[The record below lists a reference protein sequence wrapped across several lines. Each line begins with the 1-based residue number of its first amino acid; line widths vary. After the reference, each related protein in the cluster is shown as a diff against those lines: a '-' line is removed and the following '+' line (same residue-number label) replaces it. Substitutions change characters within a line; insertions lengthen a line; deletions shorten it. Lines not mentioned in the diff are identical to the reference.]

1 MVDEPSVI
9 QKTYD
14 LALWAVPAIGKFPRS
29 HRFVLGERME
39 NLLYDVL
46 DALVEARYDRRRR
59 QELLRGANVRLEQF
73 RFQMRL
79 AKDLHVLGPKQ
90 YEHCSG
96 LVDEVGRQIGGWAKA
111 SAVVKE

>member
-1 MVDEPSVI
+1 MI
-9 QKTYD
+9 QKMYD

-46 DALVEARYDRRRR
+46 DALVEARYDRSGRRN
-59 QELLRGANVRLEQF
+59 LLKRANIRLEQF

-79 AKDLHVLGPKQ
+79 AKDLHVLGLKQ
-90 YEHCSG
+90 YEHCSA
-96 LVDEVGRQIGGWAKA
+96 LVDEVGRQIGGWVKA
-111 SAVVKE
+111 SGAAKE